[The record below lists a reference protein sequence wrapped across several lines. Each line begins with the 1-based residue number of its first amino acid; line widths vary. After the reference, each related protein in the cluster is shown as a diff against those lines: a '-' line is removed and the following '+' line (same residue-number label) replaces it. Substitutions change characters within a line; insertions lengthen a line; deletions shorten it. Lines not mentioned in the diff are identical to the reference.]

1 MVPGR
6 HTAFSNNQN
15 LVSILQK
22 ELERKVEKIEH
33 YEVGGYAAEDQRQIP
48 ISRTRID
55 HIGSADI
62 KC

>member
-22 ELERKVEKIEH
+22 ELECKVEKLGT